1 MRRTGKGFWIS
12 ERIGKFLTA
21 SYGYICKP
29 GYCMSILAG
38 VNWSDY
44 SYRNHFQSLR
54 TQILNAEGKEG
65 VSNLYSYLLGS
76 DSDVTALTLA
86 AILLYDIELVP
97 QYEMLIMTH
106 PDKRLR
112 KAFGTFK
119 RKQKNWLGANHA
131 KHNNSQALYVV

>member
-1 MRRTGKGFWIS
+1 
-12 ERIGKFLTA
+12 
-21 SYGYICKP
+21 
-29 GYCMSILAG
+29 MSILAG

-119 RKQKNWLGANHA
+119 RKLTAFKAGEISSPMLGTGDFSLAY
-131 KHNNSQALYVV
+131 KKIG